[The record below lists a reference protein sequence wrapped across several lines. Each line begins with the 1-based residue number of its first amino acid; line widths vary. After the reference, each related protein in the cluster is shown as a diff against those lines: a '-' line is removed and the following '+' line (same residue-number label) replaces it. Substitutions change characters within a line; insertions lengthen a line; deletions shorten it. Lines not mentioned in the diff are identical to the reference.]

1 MSDKKRK
8 RKNDDNSGI
17 EQLMGCSYFL
27 LKVIAGVLSL
37 IFMTLALVLVY
48 IQMLYALDLA
58 VFVAIAGLF
67 SYLSGYFA
75 LSQDETQSVDSEHL
89 RDTLEE
95 DKRKNDW
102 LDDDEYED

>member
-1 MSDKKRK
+1 MSKHKRK
-8 RKNDDNSGI
+8 RKNDEDSGI
-17 EQLMGCSYFL
+17 EQIMGCSYFL
-27 LKVIAGVLSL
+27 LKVMAGVMSL

-75 LSQDETQSVDSEHL
+75 LSQDETETVDSEHL
-89 RDTLEE
+89 QDTFDE

-102 LDDDEYED
+102 RDDDE